1 MTTEIKAI
9 FFDIGGTL
17 VAKTKY
23 PSRDA
28 RALCAML
35 VLLDLDWSVTEFV
48 RCIEQGQR
56 AYKDWCERTMNE
68 LSIQDKWVK
77 FLLTELDPTLVSRHA
92 LKLQQLWRE
101 SKGAARVREDVPA
114 IFQEFEK
121 RGYLLGTISH
131 STPVYL
137 DEPGLAD
144 KLSVRIYTPE
154 FGKRKPHP
162 SLFIGA
168 ARQCG
173 LPPSACAY
181 VGDNFWRDVV
191 GPREAG
197 FGRVILMENSGSRQ
211 GIHTGVLQ
219 PDHVIHDLN
228 ELLQYFPHRE
238 HAGQTD
244 RTDQAV
250 QLLYDAALSTMH
262 WDKERSTADEF
273 FTTGRNLG
281 FARFELNH
289 QIPPEMFSQ
298 IDLTRFS
305 IGSLHDPCPAYT
317 PAKVLEQT
325 DIQITSLDETRR
337 RMGVDVVK
345 DTIEQACKI
354 GCRLLVV
361 HPGRISGD
369 HSLDEQ
375 LRELYNSGDKGS
387 PHYEE
392 VRLRVMADRAARAAP
407 HLAQCMESLREIV
420 EFTRD
425 TGLSIGLEN
434 RFHYYELPVFD
445 ELKTMLDEFTQ
456 PWVGWQFDIGHLQV
470 HDQLGLMNARD
481 WLEHFSPRIVGV
493 HLHDVI
499 GIKDHQAPGTGEV
512 DFRLIAQHLPL
523 DCYRTLEVDK
533 TLTPDVIERAMQY
546 LRDQGCVFDV

>member
-1 MTTEIKAI
+1 
-9 FFDIGGTL
+9 
-17 VAKTKY
+17 
-23 PSRDA
+23 
-28 RALCAML
+28 
-35 VLLDLDWSVTEFV
+35 
-48 RCIEQGQR
+48 
-56 AYKDWCERTMNE
+56 
-68 LSIQDKWVK
+68 
-77 FLLTELDPTLVSRHA
+77 
-92 LKLQQLWRE
+92 
-101 SKGAARVREDVPA
+101 
-114 IFQEFEK
+114 
-121 RGYLLGTISH
+121 
-131 STPVYL
+131 
-137 DEPGLAD
+137 
-144 KLSVRIYTPE
+144 
-154 FGKRKPHP
+154 
-162 SLFIGA
+162 
-168 ARQCG
+168 
-173 LPPSACAY
+173 
-181 VGDNFWRDVV
+181 
-191 GPREAG
+191 
-197 FGRVILMENSGSRQ
+197 
-211 GIHTGVLQ
+211 
-219 PDHVIHDLN
+219 
-228 ELLQYFPHRE
+228 
-238 HAGQTD
+238 
-244 RTDQAV
+244 
-250 QLLYDAALSTMH
+250 
-262 WDKERSTADEF
+262 
-273 FTTGRNLG
+273 
-281 FARFELNH
+281 
-289 QIPPEMFSQ
+289 
-298 IDLTRFS
+298 
-305 IGSLHDPCPAYT
+305 
-317 PAKVLEQT
+317 
-325 DIQITSLDETRR
+325 
-337 RMGVDVVK
+337 VDVVK

-375 LRELYNSGDKGS
+375 LRELYNSGEKGS

-425 TGLSIGLEN
+425 TGLSIALEI

-533 TLTPDVIERAMQY
+533 TLTPEAVAQAMQY